1 MKTIDVV
8 LPVYNEEAGIAQ
20 FHAALMEV
28 AAGLSDRYT
37 FRPIYVLDRST
48 DRTFEKL
55 KTIAAG
61 CPGMRVIH
69 LSRRFGHQMSLFAG
83 LDHSS
88 GDALIMMD
96 ADLQHPPAVI
106 PELLAKFEEG
116 FDVVQ
121 TIRHYGPGTGW
132 LKQQSSRVFY
142 AMQNA
147 LSPVEI
153 KDGMADFRLISQR
166 VVRLFQTSIREQNQF
181 LRGLFQWVGFKRT
194 EVTFVSA
201 ERRAGATKYRLGR
214 LLSFSMTGIVS
225 FSKIPLRI
233 ATLLGFTISTLGII
247 YAAWLLYGYV
257 MRGGFPPGYASLILV
272 TLVIGGLQLVFL
284 GIIGEYLGGIFD
296 EVKGRPLYVVEEI
309 VDGVGSDLSRGTDR
323 LASQSARTD

>member
-1 MKTIDVV
+1 MKTIDIV
-8 LPVYNEEAGIAQ
+8 LPVYNEEAGIAD
-20 FHAALMEV
+20 FHRALTGVIE
-28 AAGLSDRYT
+28 GLAERYT
-37 FRPIYVLDRST
+37 FRVIYVLDRST
-48 DRTFEKL
+48 DRTFDRL
-55 KTIAAG
+55 KALAG
-61 CPGMRVIH
+61 DHPEMRVIH

-106 PELLAKFEEG
+106 PTLLEKFEEG
-116 FDVVQ
+116 YDVVQ
-121 TIRHYGPGTGW
+121 TVRQYGPGTSW
-132 LKQQSSRVFY
+132 FKQQSSRLFY

-153 KDGMADFRLISQR
+153 KDGMADFRLISRR

-181 LRGLFQWVGFKRT
+181 LRGLFQWVGFRRT

-233 ATLLGFTISTLGII
+233 ATLLGFAISALGIL

-257 MRGGFPPGYASLILV
+257 VRGGFPPGYASLILV
-272 TLVIGGLQLVFL
+272 TLIIGGLQLVFL

-296 EVKGRPLYVVEEI
+296 EVKGRPLYVVDE
-309 VDGVGSDLSRGTDR
+309 VVGGSDLRREGATP
-323 LASQSARTD
+323 A